1 MTFVISE
8 KNVAVK
14 NAAPTCMNAF
24 IYLTLLKTKLIAMK
38 NLNLLTLAFSVVFA
52 ISCKEIKTET
62 EETSID
68 TEIEKVVEASSTEK
82 RLSITLSPK
91 SDSNVEGTINFVE
104 KNGIVTMV
112 GTITGLEEGE
122 HAIHIHE
129 KADCSS
135 ADGKSSGGHWNP
147 IAQPHGAWG
156 DATGYHKGDIGN
168 FKTNATGRASITKTT
183 DEWCIGCG
191 DAAKDILGK
200 AVIVHIGVD
209 DLKSQP
215 SGAAGARVGCAGII
229 E

>member
-1 MTFVISE
+1 
-8 KNVAVK
+8 
-14 NAAPTCMNAF
+14 
-24 IYLTLLKTKLIAMK
+24 MK
-38 NLNLLTLAFSVVFA
+38 NLKLLTLAFSVVFA

-168 FKTNATGRASITKTT
+168 FKTNAIGRASITKTT